1 MDEVVGPETSDG
13 LHQPNAVTYM
23 QRFLSSAAQM
33 DTAGIEESLDGGF
46 ALGSFEHVVDSWLF
60 PTLEALGEGW
70 ARGEIDVA
78 GEHAASHAVH
88 RRLSAAFDAAG
99 SRSRGPA
106 VVVGLPSGSQHDLG
120 ALAFAT
126 AIRRR
131 GMDVLYLGAN
141 VPVSSWEAAVR
152 SRDARAAVLSVV
164 TPEDRPAAVA
174 VAERLLSQAPAPMV
188 CAGGASAA
196 NLADGVQ
203 TLASSIG
210 AAAQEL
216 DELVHANRRL
226 VHPAA
231 GRTGPPRRAIAAA
244 AAMPRPEPT
253 PVTIPVSSG
262 SASGRGS
269 PCSHVMWRSRSRSS
283 VSRGHRPLQD
293 GVKRAGQQAGHA
305 FTFKVDEDGAG
316 GAAPRGESIL
326 NAAGVA
332 LVAGDVKR
340 LTRARRTAPAWS
352 PGAEPASPAHGCGRS

>member
-1 MDEVVGPETSDG
+1 
-13 LHQPNAVTYM
+13 M

-60 PTLEALGEGW
+60 PALEALGEGW

-152 SRDARAAVLSVV
+152 SREARAAVLSVV

-174 VAERLLSQAPAPMV
+174 VAERLLSQAPVPLV

-196 NLADGVQ
+196 NLAGGVQ

-216 DELVHANRRL
+216 DQLVHETE
-226 VHPAA
+226 H
-231 GRTGPPRRAIAAA
+231 
-244 AAMPRPEPT
+244 
-253 PVTIPVSSG
+253 
-262 SASGRGS
+262 
-269 PCSHVMWRSRSRSS
+269 
-283 VSRGHRPLQD
+283 
-293 GVKRAGQQAGHA
+293 
-305 FTFKVDEDGAG
+305 
-316 GAAPRGESIL
+316 
-326 NAAGVA
+326 
-332 LVAGDVKR
+332 
-340 LTRARRTAPAWS
+340 
-352 PGAEPASPAHGCGRS
+352 

>member
-1 MDEVVGPETSDG
+1 
-13 LHQPNAVTYM
+13 
-23 QRFLSSAAQM
+23 M

-131 GMDVLYLGAN
+131 GLDVLYLGAN

-152 SRDARAAVLSVV
+152 SREARAAVLSVV
-164 TPEDRPAAVA
+164 TPEDRKAAFA
-174 VAERLLSQAPAPMV
+174 VAERLLSETPAPMV
-188 CAGGASAA
+188 CAGGAFAA
-196 NLADGVQ
+196 DLADGVH
-203 TLASSIG
+203 TLPSSIG

-216 DELVHANRRL
+216 DQL
-226 VHPAA
+226 
-231 GRTGPPRRAIAAA
+231 
-244 AAMPRPEPT
+244 
-253 PVTIPVSSG
+253 
-262 SASGRGS
+262 
-269 PCSHVMWRSRSRSS
+269 
-283 VSRGHRPLQD
+283 
-293 GVKRAGQQAGHA
+293 
-305 FTFKVDEDGAG
+305 
-316 GAAPRGESIL
+316 
-326 NAAGVA
+326 
-332 LVAGDVKR
+332 
-340 LTRARRTAPAWS
+340 
-352 PGAEPASPAHGCGRS
+352 AHGADD

>member
-1 MDEVVGPETSDG
+1 VYTIRQASRLTGVSEASLRAWERRYSVVAPHRNDSGYRLYDEEALAVVSTMRRLVDDGWSPAEAADAIRRGAVPAVLDEVDSRETSDG
-13 LHQPNAVTYM
+13 LPQPNAVTYM
-23 QRFLSSAAQM
+23 QRFLTSAAQM

-46 ALGSFEHVVDSWLF
+46 ALGSFEHVVDTWLF
-60 PTLEALGEGW
+60 PTLEALGESW

-141 VPVSSWEAAVR
+141 VPVSSWETAVR
-152 SRDARAAVLSVV
+152 SREARAAVLAVV
-164 TPEDRPAAVA
+164 TLDDRPAAVA
-174 VAERLLSQAPAPMV
+174 VAERLLSQTPAPLV

-196 NLADGVQ
+196 NLAGRVQ

-216 DELVHANRRL
+216 DQL
-226 VHPAA
+226 
-231 GRTGPPRRAIAAA
+231 
-244 AAMPRPEPT
+244 
-253 PVTIPVSSG
+253 
-262 SASGRGS
+262 
-269 PCSHVMWRSRSRSS
+269 
-283 VSRGHRPLQD
+283 
-293 GVKRAGQQAGHA
+293 
-305 FTFKVDEDGAG
+305 
-316 GAAPRGESIL
+316 
-326 NAAGVA
+326 
-332 LVAGDVKR
+332 
-340 LTRARRTAPAWS
+340 
-352 PGAEPASPAHGCGRS
+352 AHGTEQ